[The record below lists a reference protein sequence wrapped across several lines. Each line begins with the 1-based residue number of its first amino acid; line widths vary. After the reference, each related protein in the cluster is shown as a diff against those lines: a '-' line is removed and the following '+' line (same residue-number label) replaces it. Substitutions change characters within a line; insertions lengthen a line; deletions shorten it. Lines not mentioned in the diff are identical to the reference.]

1 MIEYKVIDGGE
12 DKHVSF
18 LSENQLKELAI
29 YYYDNGDDLEE
40 YDFTNIE
47 TAIAYVERVDK
58 VEPFELSPRQKEI
71 LEVFSRSLTLL
82 NDECREDDNFC
93 ELVASL
99 YAFNRAVDNINIEV
113 CEMLAEE

>member
-1 MIEYKVIDGGE
+1 MTKFKIIDGG
-12 DKHVSF
+12 DSSVSF
-18 LSENQLKELAI
+18 LSEEQVKELAV

-58 VEPFELSPRQKEI
+58 VELFNMSPRQKEI

-99 YAFNRAVDNINIEV
+99 YAFNRAIDNVNREV
-113 CEMLAEE
+113 CEMIEGE